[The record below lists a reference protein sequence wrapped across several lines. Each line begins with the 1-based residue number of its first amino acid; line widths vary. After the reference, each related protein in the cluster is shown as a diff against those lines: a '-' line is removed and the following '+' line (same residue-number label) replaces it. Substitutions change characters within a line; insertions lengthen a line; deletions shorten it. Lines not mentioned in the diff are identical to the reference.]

1 MEIALELAGVAAT
14 ASTRCRVAST
24 ASTRL
29 HECLRVARAS
39 RDGVCATQV
48 CARVTKNLEK
58 PVIGTESWLKANE
71 SMVAMMGGRA
81 GGTLKQREAA
91 KKRAEEAQI
100 ARMNEVSKHAAQSA
114 AYYASTKMPPP
125 GEKFD
130 IYEYMKHAA
139 HWARDSV
146 LRKLPHF
153 HSGGSMYFG
162 HPPEGLTV
170 MTYHYGKGQYAYAE
184 YSPEQWMEIGPR
196 LCEQLL
202 YKTVKLV
209 VSALEQSPLKH
220 PKGCKEFICRDS
232 RVDPGYVVPL
242 LRKAWAEESDK
253 ETRRSAILSWERAFP
268 QPFEGL
274 VFHADGVTRC
284 TNHAPHAIAATRVTR
299 RVDGV

>member
-1 MEIALELAGVAAT
+1 M
-14 ASTRCRVAST
+14 
-24 ASTRL
+24 
-29 HECLRVARAS
+29 
-39 RDGVCATQV
+39 
-48 CARVTKNLEK
+48 
-58 PVIGTESWLKANE
+58 IGTESWLKANE

-202 YKTVKLV
+202 YKTVNLV

-268 QPFEGL
+268 QPFENL
-274 VFHADGVTRC
+274 VFHADGATRC
-284 TNHAPHAIAATRVTR
+284 PSTPSPRRERRVASMAYELDRLRGPHVIAARLARTHTKDPTHRSIRAQASRTSR
-299 RVDGV
+299 TSSRCGRWRMGNST